1 MKVVNIDST
10 IDRMRACHNVK
21 AARVAAGLTQAAAAQ
36 RLGVTTH
43 CVYQWEAG
51 LRVPSYMSALRLER
65 AFGVPFTDFLAP
77 LSSVAS

>member
-1 MKVVNIDST
+1 MST
-10 IDRMRACHNVK
+10 SENVK

-43 CVYQWEAG
+43 CVYHWESG
-51 LRVPSYMSALRLER
+51 LRSPSYLSALRLQQV
-65 AFGVPFTDFLAP
+65 FGVPFTEFLAP

>member
-1 MKVVNIDST
+1 MTTNIDST

-43 CVYQWEAG
+43 CVYQWESG
-51 LRVPSYMSALRLER
+51 LRSPSYTSALRLQRE
-65 AFGVPFTDFLAP
+65 FGVPFTEFLVP
-77 LSSVAS
+77 LTSVAS